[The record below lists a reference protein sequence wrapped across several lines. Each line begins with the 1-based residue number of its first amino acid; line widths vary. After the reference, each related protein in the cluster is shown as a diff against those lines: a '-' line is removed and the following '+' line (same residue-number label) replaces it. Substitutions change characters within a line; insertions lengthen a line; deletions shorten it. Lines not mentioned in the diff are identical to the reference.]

1 MNSAESI
8 AVADIE
14 SLLAL
19 LDQFDLW
26 GKWWVRCEVGPDWI
40 GAGRS
45 IQFYLGE
52 RPLADTALHTYLKG
66 ELVNVL
72 DIPERCEDALIVGEG
87 DIFRKRTV
95 LEVEYEWW
103 EAVPYMYPREV
114 QAGKAVLV
122 AIS

>member
-1 MNSAESI
+1 MSDRWLI
-8 AVADIE
+8 RR
-14 SLLAL
+14 
-19 LDQFDLW
+19 F
-26 GKWWVRCEVGPDWI
+26 
-40 GAGRS
+40 
-45 IQFYLGE
+45 
-52 RPLADTALHTYLKG
+52 HTYLKS

-114 QAGKAVLV
+114 QAGKAVLAV
-122 AIS
+122 IS